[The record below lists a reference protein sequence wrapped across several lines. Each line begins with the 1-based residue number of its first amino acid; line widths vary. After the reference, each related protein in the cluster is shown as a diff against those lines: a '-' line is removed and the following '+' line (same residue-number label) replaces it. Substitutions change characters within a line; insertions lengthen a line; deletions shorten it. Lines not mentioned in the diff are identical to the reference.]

1 MGQYLKRSDNLGQN
15 SDMPD
20 DLMTPEAAAEYLKM
34 HVDSVRRLLRQKKL
48 PGVKIGGAWRI
59 KRAVL
64 DALLEGPAP
73 AGKAKKK
80 PAAKGK

>member
-1 MGQYLKRSDNLGQN
+1 
-15 SDMPD
+15 MPD

-48 PGVKIGGAWRI
+48 PGVKVGGGWRI

-64 DALLEGPAP
+64 EALLEGGQAP
-73 AGKAKKK
+73 AAASAKVRAKKAKKR
-80 PAAKGK
+80 PAPKG